1 MTTQAFT
8 DPETYAIIG
17 AAMEVHRE
25 LGCGYLEAVYR
36 RALEIEFEN
45 RQIAFTNEVNIPIR
59 YKAQSL
65 ALGYRADF
73 VCFDTILVEIKAL
86 DGLGPVEQAQVL
98 NYLKGAGL
106 KRGLLLNLGQTSL
119 QCRRLVRG
127 LPRAEDPRAKE

>member
-119 QCRRLVRG
+119 QYRRLVRG